1 MTEETQQEAGQGTE
15 SQDLQ
20 EKTFGADYVK
30 QLREEAK
37 QNRIKAQE
45 FQEQLN
51 AILEKQ
57 KADEQAKLEQQGEFQ
72 KLAEERQKEIERLA
86 SYEAQVTQLT
96 EAAKASNEKLIEQ
109 VPEDK
114 RGLIPEYDPLKLQQW
129 LTANQSVLIGQT
141 FTPPSTNGGA
151 GTYQKSNGQ
160 HKPLTQTELAIAKN
174 MGLTPEQYQEGKAK
188 SRG

>member
-1 MTEETQQEAGQGTE
+1 MTDTQVIEQEPKAPPAAE
-15 SQDLQ
+15 PLNVDNAPMIP
-20 EKTFGADYVK
+20 KTRFDEVNSERNA
-30 QLREEAK
+30 LREQLA
-37 QNRIKAQE
+37 E
-45 FQEQLN
+45 FQR
-51 AILEKQ
+51 KQ
-57 KADEQAKLEQQGEFQ
+57 QADEQAKLEEQGEFQ

-114 RGLIPEYDPLKLQQW
+114 RGLIPEYEPLKLQQW
-129 LTANQSVLIGQT
+129 LAMNQSILIGQP

-160 HKPLTQTELAIAKN
+160 HKPLTQTEIAIAKKMN
-174 MGLTPEQYQEGKAK
+174 LTPEQYQEAKAK
-188 SRG
+188 IKG

>member
-1 MTEETQQEAGQGTE
+1 MTEPIATDVTPGTE
-15 SQDLQ
+15 TQDLQ

-30 QLREEAK
+30 ELREEAK

-45 FQEQLN
+45 TQEQLN

-57 KADEQAKLEQQGEFQ
+57 KTDEQAKLEQQGEFQ
-72 KLAEERQKEIERLA
+72 QLAEERQKEIERLA
-86 SYEAQVTQLT
+86 GYEAQVTSLT

-109 VPEDK
+109 VPEER
-114 RGLIPEYDPLKLQQW
+114 RGLIPEYEPLRLQQW
-129 LTANQSVLIGQT
+129 LSANQSLLIGQP

-151 GTYQKSNGQ
+151 GTYQRSNGQ
-160 HKPLTQTELAIAKN
+160 HKPLSQAELAIAEK

-188 SRG
+188 IKG